1 MQIELMPKEK
11 PSIIKVI
18 GVGGGGS
25 NAVNHMYK
33 QGIRGVEFV
42 VCNTDAQALDV
53 SPVPTKIQLGSSLT
67 EGRGAGSIPEVG
79 KQSAIENI
87 DDIKKVLN
95 ENTKMVFITAGMGGG
110 TGTGAAPI
118 IASVA
123 REMGI
128 LTVGIVTIPFA
139 FEGKKRKQQAE
150 AGIEEFKRNVD
161 TLLII
166 CNDRLRMIHGNLK
179 LNEAFSHADNI
190 LSTAAKSIAEIISVT
205 LHINVDFADVQTV
218 MKDSGVAIMGS
229 AQASGENRA
238 ITAVEA
244 ALDSPLLNDNNIE
257 GARYILLNITS
268 GNTEVTMDEMGEIT
282 DYIQEKAGQTAE
294 VIMGVGIDETL
305 DDRIG
310 VTLIATGFKTKEQLY
325 DDTAKKP
332 AKIVYDLNATPSPD
346 YDNPNR
352 TNKAVGK
359 DEPSIRTVKE
369 ELPVTSVYNFNRS
382 KDDTKTDNG
391 FSLKHIEKVIL
402 PKVKEMVESPFD
414 NKEDFLKNITQP
426 VHDEVVIKN
435 EVQLEDVAPAPVVNE
450 ITAELPEAKVEELLV
465 EPVAE
470 VVVIENVF
478 EEVVETVA
486 EIVVVE
492 ETPVVENVIQL
503 KDLNEVVAATENTIA
518 EENVMAIEAEL
529 TIDEIID
536 ATAVAETGEPSILM
550 EENFVPVAEE
560 AVPTIEM
567 IETEMVNTEITE
579 LAASIYSETKEEPVA
594 EVEQEISVEAT
605 LEHVVEMVSEP
616 IVEMS
621 VVETIEV
628 VAEVATEPVAEI
640 QAEETPATEVKAEEI
655 IMEAPNVFEF
665 TNIPQ
670 PINSSSILTDEKVEE
685 EEPTIDEVTAK
696 VVEEEKAEEIQL
708 RVVEKTPEPVMIK
721 RELTPEEKPISSA
734 PAVTEDDIFKRTRE
748 RLEKLKQLSYRMS
761 SPNNIVEMEKE
772 PAYKRRGVQLGDVK
786 PSNEDGNISR
796 MSLDNDGNN
805 KPSLN
810 SNNKFLHDKAD

>member
-42 VCNTDAQALDV
+42 VCNTDAQALDI
-53 SPVPTKIQLGSSLT
+53 SPVPTKIQLGSNLT

-95 ENTKMVFITAGMGGG
+95 ETTKMVFITAGMGGG

-310 VTLIATGFKTKEQLY
+310 VTLIATGFKSKQQLY
-325 DDTAKKP
+325 DDNAKKP
-332 AKIVYDLNATPSPD
+332 EKIVYDLNATPSPD
-346 YDNPNR
+346 YDNPER
-352 TNKAVGK
+352 GKKLQSK
-359 DEPSIRTVKE
+359 DEPSIRTVEE

-426 VHDEVVIKN
+426 VHDDVVIKN
-435 EVQLEDVAPAPVVNE
+435 EVQLEDVAPAPLVNE
-450 ITAELPEAKVEELLV
+450 IVAELPEAKVEELVVGPIAEVTVV
-465 EPVAE
+465 ENTVEEIAKPVAE
-470 VVVIENVF
+470 VLAIEEEPVIANIIQ
-478 EEVVETVA
+478 VEDLN
-486 EIVVVE
+486 EIVV
-492 ETPVVENVIQL
+492 
-503 KDLNEVVAATENTIA
+503 AT
-518 EENVMAIEAEL
+518 ENVMAIESEL
-529 TIDEIID
+529 TVDEIID
-536 ATAVAETGEPSILM
+536 ATPVTETEEPSVLI
-550 EENFVPVAEE
+550 EENFIPVAEE
-560 AVPTIEM
+560 AVPSVEM
-567 IETEMVNTEITE
+567 IEAEMVNTEITE
-579 LAASIYSETKEEPVA
+579 LAASIYSENKEEPVA
-594 EVEQEISVEAT
+594 EVVQEITIEAVIDPVI
-605 LEHVVEMVSEP
+605 EMISEPVVEV
-616 IVEMS
+616 S
-621 VVETIEV
+621 VVETSEI
-628 VAEVATEPVAEI
+628 VAEGTAEPVAEVKS
-640 QAEETPATEVKAEEI
+640 EETPITEAKAEEI

-670 PINSSSILTDEKVEE
+670 PINSSSILTDEKIEE

-696 VVEEEKAEEIQL
+696 VVEEEKIEEIQL

-721 RELTPEEKPISSA
+721 REFTPEEKPISSA

-786 PSNEDGNISR
+786 PSTDEGNISR
-796 MSLDNDGNN
+796 VSLDNDANN

>member
-1 MQIELMPKEK
+1 MQIELMPKEQ

-33 QGIRGVEFV
+33 LGIRGVDFV

-53 SPVPTKIQLGSSLT
+53 SPVPRKIQLGSSLT

-87 DDIKKVLN
+87 DDIKKVLSD
-95 ENTKMVFITAGMGGG
+95 NTKMVFITAGMGGG

-123 REMGI
+123 KEMGI

-166 CNDRLRMIHGNLK
+166 CNDRLRQIHGNLK

-229 AQASGENRA
+229 AQATGESRA
-238 ITAVEA
+238 IKAVEA

-305 DDRIG
+305 GEKIG

-325 DDTAKKP
+325 DDTTKKP
-332 AKIVYDLNATPSPD
+332 EKIVYDLNATPSPD
-346 YDNPNR
+346 YDNPER
-352 TNKAVGK
+352 SSKLQSK
-359 DEPSIRTVKE
+359 DEPSLRTVAE

-382 KDDTKTDNG
+382 KEEPKNESG
-391 FSLKHIEKVIL
+391 FSLKNIERVIL

-414 NKEDFLKNITQP
+414 IKEDFLKNITQP

-450 ITAELPEAKVEELLV
+450 ITAELPVAKVEELVV

-470 VVVIENVF
+470 VTIVENTVTEIIAEVIEPVA
-478 EEVVETVA
+478 EVTEVVNEVP
-486 EIVVVE
+486 VSE
-492 ETPVVENVIQL
+492 ETPVAVNIIQIE
-503 KDLNEVVAATENTIA
+503 DLNEVVTPADNVLT
-518 EENVMAIEAEL
+518 EENVMAMEAEL
-529 TIDEIID
+529 TVDEIIASD
-536 ATAVAETGEPSILM
+536 LNKVEEMPSVLM
-550 EENFVPVAEE
+550 EENFVPAAEVSE
-560 AVPTIEM
+560 TSVEM
-567 IETEMVNTEITE
+567 IEEEIVSNEITE
-579 LAASIYSETKEEPVA
+579 LAASIFSEVKEEPVVEVVSIEPPVVMEQPVAVVETEPVA
-594 EVEQEISVEAT
+594 EVTA
-605 LEHVVEMVSEP
+605 
-616 IVEMS
+616 
-621 VVETIEV
+621 
-628 VAEVATEPVAEI
+628 EPVAEI
-640 QAEETPATEVKAEEI
+640 VAEPVAEIKVE
-655 IMEAPNVFEF
+655 EAKSDAPIVFEF

-670 PINSSSILTDEKVEE
+670 PINSASILTDEVEAVNE
-685 EEPTIDEVTAK
+685 TVKEEPTIDEMTAK
-696 VVEEEKAEEIQL
+696 VEEIEL
-708 RVVEKTPEPVMIK
+708 KVVEKTSEPVMEIK
-721 RELTPEEKPISSA
+721 REITREVKPITSQ
-734 PAVTEDDIFKRTRE
+734 PAVTEEDIFKRTRE

-761 SPNNIVEMEKE
+761 SPNAINDLEKE

>member
-1 MQIELMPKEK
+1 MQIELMPKEQ

-33 QGIRGVEFV
+33 LGIRGVDFV

-53 SPVPTKIQLGSSLT
+53 SPVPRKIQLGSSLT

-87 DDIKKVLN
+87 DDIKKVLSD
-95 ENTKMVFITAGMGGG
+95 NTKMVFITAGMGGG

-123 REMGI
+123 KEMGI

-166 CNDRLRMIHGNLK
+166 CNDRLRQIHGNLK

-229 AQASGENRA
+229 AQATGESRA
-238 ITAVEA
+238 IKAVEA

-305 DDRIG
+305 GEKIG

-325 DDTAKKP
+325 DDTTKKP
-332 AKIVYDLNATPSPD
+332 EKIVYDLNATPSPD
-346 YDNPNR
+346 YDNPER
-352 TNKAVGK
+352 SSKLQSK
-359 DEPSIRTVKE
+359 DEPSLRTVAE

-382 KDDTKTDNG
+382 KEEPKNESG
-391 FSLKHIEKVIL
+391 FSLKNIERVIL

-414 NKEDFLKNITQP
+414 IKEDFLKNITQP

-435 EVQLEDVAPAPVVNE
+435 EVQLEDVAPAPVVIE
-450 ITAELPEAKVEELLV
+450 ITAELPVAKVEELVV

-470 VVVIENVF
+470 VTIVENTVTEIIAEVIEPVA
-478 EEVVETVA
+478 EVTEVVNEVP
-486 EIVVVE
+486 VSE
-492 ETPVVENVIQL
+492 ETPVAVNIIQIE
-503 KDLNEVVAATENTIA
+503 DLNEVVTPADNVLT
-518 EENVMAIEAEL
+518 EENVMAMEAEL
-529 TIDEIID
+529 TVDEIIASD
-536 ATAVAETGEPSILM
+536 LNKVEEMPSVLM
-550 EENFVPVAEE
+550 EENFVPAAEVSE
-560 AVPTIEM
+560 TSVEM
-567 IETEMVNTEITE
+567 IEEEIVSNEITE
-579 LAASIYSETKEEPVA
+579 LAASIFSEVKEEPVVEVVSIEPPVVMEQPVAVVETEPVA
-594 EVEQEISVEAT
+594 EVTA
-605 LEHVVEMVSEP
+605 
-616 IVEMS
+616 
-621 VVETIEV
+621 
-628 VAEVATEPVAEI
+628 EPVAEI
-640 QAEETPATEVKAEEI
+640 VAEPVAEIKVE
-655 IMEAPNVFEF
+655 EAKSDAPIVFEF

-670 PINSSSILTDEKVEE
+670 PINSASILTDEVEAVNE
-685 EEPTIDEVTAK
+685 TVKEEPTIDEMTAK
-696 VVEEEKAEEIQL
+696 VEEIEL
-708 RVVEKTPEPVMIK
+708 KVVEKTSEPVMEIK
-721 RELTPEEKPISSA
+721 REITREVKPITSQ
-734 PAVTEDDIFKRTRE
+734 PAVTEEDIFKRTRE

-761 SPNNIVEMEKE
+761 SPNAINDLEKE

>member
-1 MQIELMPKEK
+1 MQIELMPTEK

-33 QGIRGVEFV
+33 QGIRGVNFV
-42 VCNTDAQALDV
+42 VCNTDAQALDI
-53 SPVPTKIQLGSSLT
+53 SPVPVKIQLGSSLT
-67 EGRGAGSIPEVG
+67 EGRGAGSKPEVG
-79 KQSAIENI
+79 RQSAIETI
-87 DDIKKVLN
+87 DEIKKVLGDG
-95 ENTKMVFITAGMGGG
+95 TKMVFITAGMGGG

-118 IASVA
+118 IANVA

-150 AGIEEFKRNVD
+150 AGIEEFKKNVD

-179 LNEAFSHADNI
+179 LNEAFGHADDI

-229 AQASGENRA
+229 AQASGDNRA

-310 VTLIATGFKTKEQLY
+310 VTLIATGFKTKQQLY

-332 AKIVYDLNATPSPD
+332 SKVVYDLNTTPSPD
-346 YDNPNR
+346 YDNPDR
-352 TNKAVGK
+352 GKKAQSK
-359 DEPSIRTVKE
+359 SEPSIRTIEE
-369 ELPVTSVYNFNRS
+369 ELPVTSVYNFNRT
-382 KDDTKTDNG
+382 KDDTKIDNG
-391 FSLKHIEKVIL
+391 FSLKNIEKVIL
-402 PKVKEMVESPFD
+402 PKVKEIVESPFD

-426 VHDEVVIKN
+426 VHDEVGIEN
-435 EVQLEDVAPAPVVNE
+435 EVQLEDVMPAPVVNE
-450 ITAELPEAKVEELLV
+450 IAAELPEAKLEELVV

-470 VVVIENVF
+470 ETIMENEV
-478 EEVVETVA
+478 EEVVEPVA
-486 EIVVVE
+486 ESIVVK
-492 ETPVVENVIQL
+492 ETPVSENVIQL
-503 KDLNEVVAATENTIA
+503 EDLSEVIAATENTIA
-518 EENVMAIEAEL
+518 QENVIAIEAEL
-529 TIDEIID
+529 TVDEIID
-536 ATAVAETGEPSILM
+536 ATIVTETEEPSVLM

-560 AVPTIEM
+560 AIPTVEM

-579 LAASIYSETKEEPVA
+579 LAASIYSETKDEPTNDIEQNLIVDATTEPVI
-594 EVEQEISVEAT
+594 EMINETTVEITIADTIETVAEISVE
-605 LEHVVEMVSEP
+605 P
-616 IVEMS
+616 IE
-621 VVETIEV
+621 
-628 VAEVATEPVAEI
+628 
-640 QAEETPATEVKAEEI
+640 EVKVEEVKTDVPI
-655 IMEAPNVFEF
+655 VFEF
-665 TNIPQ
+665 TDIPQ
-670 PINSSSILTDEKVEE
+670 PINSSSILADESIVSEIKTQEQ
-685 EEPTIDEVTAK
+685 PTIDEVTAK
-696 VVEEEKAEEIQL
+696 VVEAEKIEEIQL
-708 RVVEKTPEPVMIK
+708 KIVEKTPEPVMEIK
-721 RELTPEEKPISSA
+721 REITGEVKPITSQ
-734 PAVTEDDIFKRTRE
+734 PAVTEEDIFKRTRE

-761 SPNNIVEMEKE
+761 SPNAINDLEKE
-772 PAYKRRGVQLGDVK
+772 PAYKRRGIQLGDVK